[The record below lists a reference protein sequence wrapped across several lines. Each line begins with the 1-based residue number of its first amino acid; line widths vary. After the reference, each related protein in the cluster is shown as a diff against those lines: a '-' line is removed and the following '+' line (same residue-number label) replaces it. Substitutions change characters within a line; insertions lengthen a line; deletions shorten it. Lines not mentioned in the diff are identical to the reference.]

1 MADDK
6 SPVNPLDAPA
16 EPDDRSINPLDAPP
30 HPIQKP
36 VARSDKAYLNPDFLR
51 SPDARLIRILAEY
64 LEPQRRFTKQ
74 KIADT
79 ILFFGSARMIARE
92 QAEAELAAAK
102 TRGADAETIAR
113 IEKKVFMSRYYE
125 ATRELAHRLTEWSKG
140 LKGSGRRFVVC
151 SGGGPG
157 IMEAANRGASE
168 ARGQNIGLCISL
180 PFEQSGN
187 DYITHSLAFD
197 FHYFFMRKFWFLYL
211 AKALVIMPGGFGTMD
226 ELFEVLTLLQTGKTR
241 KRLPIVL
248 FGPEYWDK
256 VMNLQAMVDFG
267 TIDAKDLDLMFKTG
281 SVDEAFDYIVKEL
294 TTYALPRP
302 GGEI

>member
-6 SPVNPLDAPA
+6 SRVNPLDAPA
-16 EPDDRSINPLDAPP
+16 EPVETSINPLDAPQP
-30 HPIQKP
+30 PSQKP
-36 VARSDKAYLNPDFLR
+36 AARSAKAYLNNDFLR

-79 ILFFGSARMIARE
+79 ILFFGSARMVSHE

-102 TRGADAETIAR
+102 AGIGDVRVV
-113 IEKKVFMSRYYE
+113 EKKIEMARYYE
-125 ATRELAHRLTEWSKG
+125 ATRELSRRLTEWSKG
-140 LKGSGRRFVVC
+140 LKGGGRRFVVC

-180 PFEQSGN
+180 PFEQAGN

-256 VMNLQAMVDFG
+256 VMNLQAMVEFG